1 MWIGLLVGVVVGAA
15 LWRIEGAIVLGFF
28 GWLVGVIVDSRK
40 RGKAEVKKPTVT
52 AQPESLHVRVAK
64 LEAQVARLEKQLA
77 DVVPAEA
84 GTQSTETPA
93 YAGVTTA
100 PDLVPAADVVPAEAG
115 TQATEPPAYAGVTTP
130 PPPPKPNPIVAWFLG
145 GNTIARVGLVI
156 LFIGLAFLLKFAAD
170 NNMLPVELRVAAVAA
185 AGLALLITGWRL
197 REKRPA
203 YALAMQGAGV
213 GVLYLTTFGAYRLW
227 HLIPPEAAFFL
238 LAAIAI
244 FSAILAIK
252 QDAMVL
258 AVFGSAGGFLAPI
271 LASTG
276 NGSHVALFSYFLVLN
291 LGIAAIAWYKAWR
304 PLNVVGFAFTF
315 LIGLA
320 WGFKYYRPEY
330 FDSVEPFLVVFF
342 VLYVAIAILFARR
355 APPQL
360 NHFVDGTIVFGVPLA
375 AFGLQAGLT
384 KGIEFALS
392 FSALGMGALYMILAA
407 LLQKTRRENYALLAE
422 TFIALGV
429 VFATVAVPLALDA
442 RWTSAAWALEG
453 AAIVWVGVRQNR
465 LLARAFGML
474 LQFAAG
480 WAYVEGYVRGPV
492 EGMPLV
498 DAPFVGALLVSLAG
512 LFTNRLLQ
520 RPSSNVTAPE
530 RTFAPFAFAWGLAW
544 AVFAGHHEILAFVPR
559 EMTLNAHVAF
569 LAALAFLMGLLSLRL
584 AWTEAAWGARLLIP
598 ALIPFAVISLGFHRH
613 PFGNIGWIAWPAA
626 FLVHLWILKR
636 LEPESTP
643 RYARIL
649 HVLGTLLAAA
659 VGAKELNWIAADAT
673 AHHTAWS
680 VAAVAVVP
688 ALLVLLAST
697 RAADGRWPVLNHERA
712 YRIWAAG
719 IIAVGLVAWSLYANV
734 THDGDS
740 EPLPYLPLLNALD
753 LAHIFAALSLIFA
766 WLAARRS
773 SLSLGSRGVSLPL
786 GSGGVS
792 LPLGGGPGRGLLNVA
807 LVVAGAIAF
816 IWLNGIL
823 LRTLH
828 HWADVPYTFNGVRR
842 SVLAQASLSI
852 FWSILALGT
861 MVFATQTARRALWM
875 VGAALMGVVV
885 VKLFVVDLSRVAGIE
900 RIVSFIAVGVLM
912 LVIGYF
918 SPVPPRKPEPTQ

>member
-1 MWIGLLVGVVVGAA
+1 MWIGLLVGVVIGAA

-28 GWLVGVIVDSRK
+28 GWLIGVIVDSRK
-40 RGKAEVKKPTVT
+40 RGKSEPVKKPVVQAET
-52 AQPESLHVRVAK
+52 LHARVAR
-64 LEAQVARLEKQLA
+64 LEAQVAKLEKM
-77 DVVPAEA
+77 VR
-84 GTQSTETPA
+84 GTEPVTETPME
-93 YAGVTTA
+93 
-100 PDLVPAADVVPAEAG
+100 PDVPVEATRPPIPEPAVIPAEG
-115 TQATEPPAYAGVTTP
+115 GIQSPPPVPKPPA
-130 PPPPKPNPIVAWFLG
+130 PPPKPNPIVAWFLG

-156 LFIGLAFLLKFAAD
+156 LFIGLAFLLKYAAD
-170 NNMLPVELRVAAVAA
+170 HQMLPVELRVAAVAA

-197 REKRPA
+197 RTKRPA

-227 HLIPPEAAFFL
+227 HLVPPEAAFFL
-238 LAAIAI
+238 LAAIAV
-244 FSAILAIK
+244 FSAILAIR

-258 AVFGSAGGFLAPI
+258 AIFGAGGGFLAPV
-271 LASTG
+271 LASSG
-276 NGSHVALFSYFLVLN
+276 GGSHVALFTYFLILN

-330 FDSVEPFLVVFF
+330 FDTVEPFLVTFF

-355 APPQL
+355 APPDL
-360 NHFVDGTIVFGVPLA
+360 KHFVDGTIVFGVPLA

-384 KGIEFALS
+384 KGMELALS
-392 FSALGMGALYMILAA
+392 FSALAMGTLYMFLAGF
-407 LLQKTRRENYALLAE
+407 LQKTRRENYALLAE

-429 VFATVAVPLALDA
+429 VFATVAIPLALDA

-453 AAIVWVGVRQNR
+453 AAIVWVGVRQSR

-480 WAYVEGYVRGPV
+480 WAYVEGYVRGPG

-512 LFTNRLLQ
+512 FFTNRLLK
-520 RPSSNVTAPE
+520 RPGVTDAE
-530 RTFAPFAFAWGLAW
+530 RGFAPFVFAWGLAW

-559 EMTLNAHVAF
+559 EMTLNAHVAM
-569 LAALAFLMGLLSLRL
+569 LAALALVMGVLALRL
-584 AWTEAAWGARLLIP
+584 AWTEAAWSARLLMP
-598 ALIPFAVISLGFHRH
+598 ALIPFAIISLGFHRH

-626 FLVHLWILKR
+626 FAVHLWTLKR
-636 LEPESTP
+636 LEPQGTP
-643 RYARIL
+643 RYAGIL
-649 HVLGTLLAAA
+649 HVLGMLLAAA
-659 VGAKELNWIAADAT
+659 VGAKELNWIAADVT

-712 YRIWAAG
+712 YRVWAAG
-719 IIAVGLVAWSLYANV
+719 LIAAGLVAWSLYANV

-740 EPLPYLPLLNALD
+740 DPLPYLPILNALD
-753 LAHIFAALSLIFA
+753 LAHVFAALSLVFA

-773 SLSLGSRGVSLPL
+773 
-786 GSGGVS
+786 
-792 LPLGGGPGRGLLNVA
+792 GLLPPDRTLTRFA
-807 LVVAGAIAF
+807 LVVAGAVAF

-828 HWADVPYTFNGVRR
+828 HWADVPYTFNGIRR

-852 FWSILALGT
+852 FWSVLALAT
-861 MVFATQTARRALWM
+861 MIFATQTGRRALW
-875 VGAALMGVVV
+875 VTGAALMGVVV
-885 VKLFVVDLSRVAGIE
+885 VKLFLLDLSHVAGIA

-918 SPVPPRKPEPTQ
+918 SPVPPRKPEPSP